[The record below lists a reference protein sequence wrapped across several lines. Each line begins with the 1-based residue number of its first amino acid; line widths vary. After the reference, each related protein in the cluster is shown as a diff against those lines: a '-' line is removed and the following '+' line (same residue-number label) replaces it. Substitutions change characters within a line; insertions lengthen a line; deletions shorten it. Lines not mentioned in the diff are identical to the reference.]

1 MRLISSNQPYVCQ
14 IRNYYLVAVVLTF
27 RNMSKSTIR
36 KKMNF
41 TLMLLKVRED
51 LTRHTVTLSR
61 RCTGRVIDSP
71 LEILAN
77 YHLAPLPVPSAN
89 T

>member
-1 MRLISSNQPYVCQ
+1 
-14 IRNYYLVAVVLTF
+14 
-27 RNMSKSTIR
+27 
-36 KKMNF
+36 MNF

-61 RCTGRVIDSP
+61 RCTERAIDSP